1 MSSFVP
7 ASLPAGLA
15 EPGIYV
21 QIRTD
26 GDPGLSAPDNRVL
39 LWGYVKTGNYA
50 LNQPVR
56 ATNLEAVIAGC
67 GATSMLA
74 HTYQAAKAQVP
85 IGAELWVMPLAEPSG
100 GTAQVVSVTFT
111 GEPSAGVL
119 SSASSAAAA
128 DTVSVL
134 YRGRGVRVGIKAGD
148 TWETIATNVKTA
160 WDGIDDA
167 PATCTRSTE
176 TLSFISVHKGA
187 YDNGAIEVS
196 FESRGASGCAAS
208 LGTMVVS
215 GTAGA
220 AGSVTIATG
229 PKAITYAVSNSDTA
243 ATTGT
248 GIVTKLNSDSYII
261 RAAQPSSPTGTIT
274 LFYANGRPLRPL
286 SVSSTESDIS
296 PQAVADTVGTAGAG
310 VPSLTSAL
318 ANLAADD
325 SAVFRAHSIF
335 WTTATEWSALTTQ
348 IEAQDLAPFQK
359 GGVAICCLTGSLS
372 ALSTLSLPTSTT
384 PKLENSA
391 RYPILW
397 AQAAGNAGWELAAR
411 LVAAIGALDVVSIDR
426 NWNGFEFYGSAAAPL
441 VATAAADRP
450 STDDRNS
457 AIYTYR
463 HCPVTV
469 TGGGNMAMTWG
480 GTSYRSRNS
489 RDAKLT
495 KLSVRL
501 CLDHFRSDIISY
513 LSSLFSAKK
522 MKLSSEPRT
531 AKAVSLASVENAVYR
546 WMKRLDSVDLFD
558 GADAHK
564 DAIKAAVVVSPGRI
578 DVNIPFVP
586 LADLDIIAPVG
597 IVE

>member
-7 ASLPAGLA
+7 ATLPAGLV
-15 EPGIYV
+15 EPGVYA

-39 LWGYVKTGNYA
+39 LWGYVKSGNYA
-50 LNQPVR
+50 INQPVR
-56 ATNLEAVIAGC
+56 AVNLEAVVAGA

-74 HTYQAAKAQVP
+74 HAYQAAKAQIAV
-85 IGAELWVMPLAEPSG
+85 GAECWLMPLAEPGG

-111 GEPSAGVL
+111 GEPTAGVL
-119 SSASSAAAA
+119 SSASAAAAA
-128 DTVSVL
+128 DAVSVL
-134 YRGRGVRVGIKAGD
+134 YRGRGVRVGIKAND

-160 WDGIDDA
+160 WDILDDA
-167 PATCTRSTE
+167 PATCTRSTA
-176 TLSFISVHKGA
+176 TLSFTSPHVGA
-187 YDNGAIEVS
+187 YDNGAIEIS
-196 FESRGASGCAAS
+196 FESRGASGCAATF
-208 LGTMVVS
+208 GTMAVS

-220 AGSVTIATG
+220 AGSVSIATG
-229 PKAITYAVSNSDTA
+229 SKTITYSVGNSDTA

-248 GIVTKLNSDSYII
+248 GLVNKINSDSFAI
-261 RAAQPSSPTGTIT
+261 RAAQPSSPTGTVT
-274 LFYANGRPLRPL
+274 LFYVNGRPLRPL
-286 SVSSTESDIS
+286 SVSSTESGIS

-325 SAVFRAHSIF
+325 SAKFRAHGIF
-335 WTTATEWSALTTQ
+335 WTSVTEWSALATQ
-348 IEAQDLAPFQK
+348 IEAQDLAPYQK
-359 GGVAICCLTGSLS
+359 GGVAICALTGSLS
-372 ALSTLSLPTSTT
+372 ALSTLSLATSTT
-384 PKLENSA
+384 PKLESSA
-391 RYPILW
+391 RYPVLW
-397 AQAAGNAGWELAAR
+397 AQAAANAGFELAAR
-411 LVAAIGALDVVSIDR
+411 LVAAIGALDVANIDR
-426 NWNGFEFYGSAAAPL
+426 NWNGFEFVGTAAAPL
-441 VATAAADRP
+441 VATHAADRP
-450 STDDRNS
+450 STDDRNA

-469 TGGGNMAMTWG
+469 NASGNLAMTWG
-480 GTSYRSRNS
+480 GTSYKSRST

-495 KLSVRL
+495 KLSVRI
-501 CLDHFRSDIISY
+501 CLDYFRSDIIAY
-513 LSSLFSAKK
+513 LSGLFASKK

-531 AKAVSLASVENAVYR
+531 AKAVSLSSVENAVYR

-564 DAIKAAVVVSPGRI
+564 DAVKAVVSVTPGRI

-586 LADLDIIAPVG
+586 LADLDVLAPVG

>member
-7 ASLPAGLA
+7 ASLPAGLV
-15 EPGIYV
+15 EPGVYA

-39 LWGYVKTGNYA
+39 LWGYVKSGNYA
-50 LNQPVR
+50 LNQAIR
-56 ATNLEAVIAGC
+56 ATNLEAVVAGA

-74 HTYQAAKAQVP
+74 HAYQAAKAQIPV
-85 IGAELWVMPLAEPSG
+85 GTECWLMPLAEPSG

-111 GEPSAGVL
+111 GEPAAGVL
-119 SSASSAAAA
+119 SSATAAAAA
-128 DTVSVL
+128 DTVSVMC
-134 YRGRGVRVGIKAGD
+134 RGRGVRVGIKAND

-160 WDGIDDA
+160 WDIIDDA
-167 PATCTRSTE
+167 PATCTRSTA
-176 TLSFISVHKGA
+176 TLSFTSPHVGA
-187 YDNGAIEVS
+187 YDNGGIEIS

-208 LGTMVVS
+208 FGSMTVS

-229 PKAITYAVSNSDTA
+229 SKSITYSVGNSDTA

-248 GIVTKLNSDSYII
+248 GLVNKINSDSFAI
-261 RAAQPSSPTGTIT
+261 RAAQPSTPTGTIT
-274 LFYANGRPLRPL
+274 LFFANGRPLRPL
-286 SVSSTESDIS
+286 SVSSSESGIS

-325 SAVFRAHSIF
+325 SAKFRAHGIF
-335 WTTATEWSALTTQ
+335 WTSVTEWSALATH

-359 GGVAICCLTGSLS
+359 GGVAICALTGSLS

-384 PKLENSA
+384 PKLESSA
-391 RYPILW
+391 RYPVLW
-397 AQAAGNAGWELAAR
+397 AQAAPNAGFELAAR
-411 LVAAIGALDVVSIDR
+411 LVAAIGALDVANIDK
-426 NWNGFEFYGSAAAPL
+426 NWNGFEFVGTAAAPL
-441 VATAAADRP
+441 VATHAADRP
-450 STDDRNS
+450 STDDRNT

-469 TGGGNMAMTWG
+469 NANGNVALTWG
-480 GTSYRSRNS
+480 GTSYKSRST

-495 KLSVRL
+495 KLSVRI
-501 CLDHFRSDIISY
+501 CLDYFRSDIIAY
-513 LSSLFSAKK
+513 LSGLFSSKK

-558 GADAHK
+558 GADDHK
-564 DAIKAAVVVSPGRI
+564 DAVKAVVSVTTGKI
-578 DVNIPFVP
+578 DINIPLVP
-586 LADLDIIAPVG
+586 LADLDVLAPVG